1 LSGRRP
7 VVAIDGPAASGKGTL
22 ARRIAADLGFDHL
35 DSGAL
40 YRAVALL
47 TIRAGAAPDDPTAAI
62 AAARSL
68 DPARAAALLADPAI
82 RADATGSQASVVSA
96 VPEVRAAL
104 LDAQRT
110 FATRPP
116 GGRGAVIDGRDIGTV
131 ICPDAP
137 AKLFVMADTEIRARR
152 RLGELRERGVPAIFD
167 GVLAD
172 MKERDRRDSQRE
184 IAPMVVAQDAFVLD
198 TSLMTADEA
207 FAVAMSHVRRALR
220 L

>member
-1 LSGRRP
+1 
-7 VVAIDGPAASGKGTL
+7 
-22 ARRIAADLGFDHL
+22 
-35 DSGAL
+35 
-40 YRAVALL
+40 
-47 TIRAGAAPDDPTAAI
+47 
-62 AAARSL
+62 
-68 DPARAAALLADPAI
+68 
-82 RADATGSQASVVSA
+82 
-96 VPEVRAAL
+96 
-104 LDAQRT
+104 
-110 FATRPP
+110 
-116 GGRGAVIDGRDIGTV
+116 VIDGRDIGTV